1 MNFDSVEDIIDF
13 ASQKEKEAVEF
24 YTEISRKESFLAL
37 KEVLVDFAKQEQKH
51 YELLQ
56 NFWENRSVLDQY
68 SFKWIPDLKR
78 SDYLVDMKYSKGMSY
93 RELLMLA
100 MKREEKALKLY
111 NDLLVKIDA
120 DEFKK
125 LFKVLA
131 QEEAKHKNVL
141 ETIYD
146 DHMAA
151 QGD

>member
-1 MNFDSVEDIIDF
+1 MNFDSIEDIINF
-13 ASQKEKEAVEF
+13 ASQKEQEAVKF
-24 YTEISRKESFLAL
+24 YIDLSQQEPFQTQKEL
-37 KEVLVDFAKQEQKH
+37 LVDFAKQEQKH

-56 NFWENRSVLDQY
+56 NFLENRSVLDSY
-68 SFKWIPDLKR
+68 TFKWIPDLKR
-78 SDYLVDMKYSKGMSY
+78 SDYIVDIEYSKGMSY

-111 NDLLVKIDA
+111 NDLLVKIDI

-125 LFKVLA
+125 LFKTLS
-131 QEEAKHKNVL
+131 QEEAKHKNIL

-146 DHMAA
+146 DHMAE

>member
-1 MNFDSVEDIIDF
+1 MNFESIDDIIDF

-24 YTEISRKESFLAL
+24 YTELSEQESFLAL
-37 KEVLVDFAKQEQKH
+37 KESLADFAKQEQKH

-56 NFWENRSVLDQY
+56 NFNADQSQLGNY
-68 SFKWIPDLKR
+68 EFKWIPDMKR
-78 SDYLVDMKYSKGMSY
+78 SDFLVDIEYSTGMSY
-93 RELLMLA
+93 VEILRLA

-111 NDLLVKIDA
+111 NEILAKIDV

-125 LFKVLA
+125 LFKILA
-131 QEEAKHKNVL
+131 QEEAKHKNFL
-141 ETIYD
+141 EIIYD